1 MLVAIEKS
9 HMMKLP
15 NKNKETYKFILSN
28 LNLIRDHHSLIMD
41 GSNQVYRPGPTITMV
56 TILWTDQEM

>member
-15 NKNKETYKFILSN
+15 NKSKETYKFILSN
-28 LNLIRDHHSLIMD
+28 LKTLDHHSLIMD
-41 GSNQVYRPGPTITMV
+41 GKNQVH
-56 TILWTDQEM
+56 